1 VPRVSTRR
9 YLVIAAFVALAGVLF
24 VTAGPPAPSVT
35 PVGAISFAVLGDAP
49 YYIWEEIRYRQVL
62 KDLAAHDLHV
72 VLHVGDILWRPCSDG
87 RYRLSLDWFNA
98 LPAPVIYTPGDN
110 EWADCW
116 SPQAG
121 RYVPLERLARL
132 REMFFASPP
141 ASVGARRVSVATQ
154 AAQAPFKEFV
164 ENVRWTHEGL
174 VFATVHLIGSGNG
187 TQMFP
192 GREAK
197 DDEAVVK
204 RTSAATAWLRETF
217 GEAKSLGASAVI
229 LGFHANP
236 SFERSP
242 GDSERER
249 YEPFLS
255 ALEEEVE
262 AFGKPVLVAQG
273 DDHIYL
279 VDHPLVR
286 RTTGRRLGNLT
297 RLQVPGSPLVGWVR
311 VVVTPGAAPSFTF
324 EERVVPRW
332 KYW

>member
-1 VPRVSTRR
+1 M
-9 YLVIAAFVALAGVLF
+9 
-24 VTAGPPAPSVT
+24 TAGPPAPSPT
-35 PVGAISFAVLGDAP
+35 PQGALSFAVLGDAP
-49 YYIWEEIRYRQVL
+49 YYLWEDIRYRLVL

-72 VLHVGDILWRPCSDG
+72 VLHIGDIFWRPCSDG
-87 RYRLSLDWFNA
+87 RYRRSRGWFNA
-98 LPAPVIYTPGDN
+98 LPGPVIYTPGDN

-116 SPQAG
+116 SQQSG
-121 RYVPLERLARL
+121 RFVPLERLRRL
-132 REMFFASPP
+132 REIFFSSPH
-141 ASVGARRVSVATQ
+141 SLGARPVALVTQ
-154 AAQAPFKEFV
+154 AAQGSFKEFV

-187 TQMFP
+187 TERFP
-192 GREAK
+192 GRGPQ
-197 DDEAVVK
+197 DDEAVIN
-204 RTSAATAWLRETF
+204 RTAAATAWLHETF
-217 GEAKSLGASAVI
+217 GEAKTAGAAAVI

-242 GDSERER
+242 GDPERER
-249 YEPFLS
+249 YEPFLT

-286 RTTGRRLGNLT
+286 RTTGRRLENLT
-297 RLQVPGSPLVGWVR
+297 RLQVPGSPNVGWVR